1 MVRARLVAV
10 ASAAVLAAALVGCAS
25 GDDQAGKSL
34 QNCPPA
40 PGVSND
46 TVRVGLIYPDSGSLR
61 AAFVPVRSGVN
72 ARIGIANAAGG
83 IDGRKIELVVR
94 DDGSSAS
101 GNRSAAEDLVERSDV
116 LGVIELTAAAAGSA
130 DYFAENHVPVVG
142 ITAEEVWNDHDN
154 MFAFSYLFAE
164 NEPVST
170 FGKFVKA
177 RGGTTAAVLE
187 DGFSESASAK
197 IGDQL
202 VVSLASQ
209 GIETVARVGFSSQS
223 SSPARAAADIKA
235 SGADVLVAT
244 VANSSL
250 ASVLAALRQI
260 GGADLKVMISPSGYG
275 RKLLDDYGPAVAGL
289 TVWLNYTP
297 FEAETPAIGTYRDAM
312 SQYSPEMSDPDSE
325 LAVVSYIS
333 ADLFLHGLRVAGPCP
348 TRESF
353 ISNLRQVTDYD
364 AGGLVPGPISLRDNR
379 GRPNLCYSFVTV
391 DEAGQSWQVQLPD
404 DGQAT
409 QWCGERLPTTQS

>member
-10 ASAAVLAAALVGCAS
+10 ASVAVLAAALVGCGSAD
-25 GDDQAGKSL
+25 GDGGPAVPS
-34 QNCPPA
+34 CPPA
-40 PGVSND
+40 PGVSGD
-46 TVRVGLIYPDSGSLR
+46 TIRVGLIFPDSGNLR

-72 ARIGIANAAGG
+72 ARIGVENDAGG
-83 IDGRKIELVVR
+83 VNGRKIELIVR
-94 DDGSSAS
+94 DDASSQS
-101 GNRSAAEDLVERSDV
+101 GNLSAAQDLVERSDV
-116 LGVIELTAAAAGSA
+116 LGVIELTATATGSA
-130 DYFAENHVPVVG
+130 DYLAANNVPVVG
-142 ITAEEVWNDHDN
+142 ITAEEVWNHHDN
-154 MFAFSYLFAE
+154 MFAFSYTFTA

-177 RGGTTAAVLE
+177 RGGTRAAILE
-187 DGFSESASAK
+187 DGFAGSASAQ
-197 IGDQL
+197 IAEQ
-202 VVSLASQ
+202 VRASLASQ
-209 GIETVARVGFSSQS
+209 GIDTVGRFGFTAGS
-223 SSPARAAADIKA
+223 SSPARVAADIRA

-250 ASVLAALRQI
+250 ASVLAALRQS
-260 GGADLKVMISPSGYG
+260 GGGDALKVIISPSGYG
-275 RKLLDDYGPAVAGL
+275 RQLLQEYGAALAGL

-297 FEAETPAIGTYRDAM
+297 FEAETPAITSFREAM
-312 SQYSPEMSDPDSE
+312 ARFSPEMSDPDSE

-409 QWCGERLPTTQS
+409 QWCGELLASTP